1 MTFNKKEQTDTSY
14 LIADFE
20 QCFEQMRHYDRIELV
35 IIKST
40 FTAYF
45 AVVGGGYTLY
55 QWGIERNLD
64 LRTLIGILLFIGFIL
79 GTIFL
84 AILVR
89 NRCYFVKVARYVNEQ
104 RNLFL
109 KNNILGLEN
118 LSKMYT
124 DSRNPPY
131 FNWFSTYS
139 WLMYLLCFLNSLLFT
154 SVFCLQDVLNLSNV
168 RKLLILFLPMGL
180 LQAFISIR
188 YLKSK
193 KE

>member
-1 MTFNKKEQTDTSY
+1 MASNNKEKINTSY

-35 IIKST
+35 IIRSA
-40 FTAYF
+40 FTVYL
-45 AVVGGGYTLY
+45 AVIGGGSTLY

-64 LRTLIGILLFIGFIL
+64 LKTLIGILMFIGFIL

-84 AILVR
+84 GILVR

-124 DSRNPPY
+124 DFRNPAY
-131 FNWFSTYS
+131 FNWFSIYS

-154 SVFCLQDVLNLSNV
+154 SVFCLQDVLNFRNIRS
-168 RKLLILFLPMGL
+168 LLILFLPMGL
-180 LQAFISIR
+180 FQVFICIR
-188 YLKSK
+188 YLKSRK
-193 KE
+193 D